1 MFPLPCHIAP
11 CHASVC
17 VSLCFSLK
25 ERQGEWRKEEERR
38 KANAPDPSIPP
49 GHTLMPAAERRKTLD
64 MLKDS
69 ECVCVHAC
77 VHVCVCV
84 VCWWLSSRCVTFI
97 FVVNQASLGECSCM
111 CMYVCMYVGSPIF
124 PPFLLPSLCCRP
136 HCPHSWLADN
146 AHHKRH
152 TEAAKQEVRTG
163 DQAGRSWGRYKDI
176 FQN

>member
-1 MFPLPCHIAP
+1 MGAVRASVDVWDTYICRHIMNIKENALIYLCPHSFLPILAKYVRTCLTYFIAHSHAMFPLPCHIAP

-69 ECVCVHAC
+69 ECVCVSMHVYMC
-77 VHVCVCV
+77 VCVCGVLV
-84 VCWWLSSRCVTFI
+84 VVFT
-97 FVVNQASLGECSCM
+97 M
-111 CMYVCMYVGSPIF
+111 CNFYI
-124 PPFLLPSLCCRP
+124 CC
-136 HCPHSWLADN
+136 
-146 AHHKRH
+146 
-152 TEAAKQEVRTG
+152 
-163 DQAGRSWGRYKDI
+163 
-176 FQN
+176 